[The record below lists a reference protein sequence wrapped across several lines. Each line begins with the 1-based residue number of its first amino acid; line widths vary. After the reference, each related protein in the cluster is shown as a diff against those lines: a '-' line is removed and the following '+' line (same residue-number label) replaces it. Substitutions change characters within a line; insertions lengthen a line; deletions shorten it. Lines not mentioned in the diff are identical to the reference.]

1 MHMVEMKKEGNIA
14 MEETILQIINDYYED
29 MEPGQIKLSSRFYE
43 DLDISSMEFFS
54 LVTEIEQ
61 EFGIRVSD
69 RDLQKIST
77 VGDVVRMVAE
87 KTGK

>member
-77 VGDVVRMVAE
+77 VGDMVRMVAE

>member
-1 MHMVEMKKEGNIA
+1 

-54 LVTEIEQ
+54 LMTEIEQ

>member
-1 MHMVEMKKEGNIA
+1 

>member
-1 MHMVEMKKEGNIA
+1 MVEMKKEGNIA